1 MSESTSD
8 TELPPGRELDAMVA
22 EKVLGWRW
30 IKFGA
35 KGDDSLTAIVPPAHI
50 YNRPHWQP
58 SNSEAERFYDW
69 DTLSWLDKN
78 EKHHWGLPH
87 YSTDIAAVQEVKQK
101 MAEMGW
107 DWFCL
112 IERPG
117 QATVTISALN
127 NPALPDVQGV
137 AETAPHAICLAALSA
152 VRAEGKEA
160 RP

>member
-1 MSESTSD
+1 MNQSTSD
-8 TELPPGRELDAMVA
+8 SELPPGRELDALVWQILNGR
-22 EKVLGWRW
+22 EPNIVVCRYVD
-30 IKFGA
+30 
-35 KGDDSLTAIVPPAHI
+35 GD
-50 YNRPHWQP
+50 WQP
-58 SNSEAERFYDW
+58 HGGYPLGHVSP
-69 DTLSWLDKN
+69 
-78 EKHHWGLPH
+78 PH

-137 AETAPHAICLAALSA
+137 AETAPHAICLVALRA
-152 VRAEGKEA
+152 VGTEPKEV